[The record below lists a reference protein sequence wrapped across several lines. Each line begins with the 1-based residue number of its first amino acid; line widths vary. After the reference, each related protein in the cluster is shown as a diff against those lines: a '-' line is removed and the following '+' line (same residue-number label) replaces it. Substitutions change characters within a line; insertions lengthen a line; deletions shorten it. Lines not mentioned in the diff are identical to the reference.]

1 MIRLQKK
8 VAIVTGAAR
17 GQGEAVARRFAR
29 EGARVVVADREAEG
43 AERLASDISQQ
54 GGTAVAVTADVTVA
68 EEVAAMVETARREYG
83 ALHVLYNN
91 AGIYLTH
98 EDAPTADLLPPVF
111 DRIIDVNLRGV
122 YLCCHYA
129 IPLLLE
135 SGNGVIL
142 NIGSVAS
149 YAGDPLAH
157 AYAAAKGGLLAYT
170 RSIANHYGPRGLR
183 ANVICPGF
191 IKTPMNEEIFN
202 DPEAVEQ
209 IIQST
214 MLRKFGEPEEVA
226 NLAVFLASDEASFV
240 TGAVYIV
247 DGGLIK

>member
-1 MIRLQKK
+1 MRLAGK

-17 GQGEAVARRFAR
+17 GQGAAVARRFAR
-29 EGARVVVADREAEG
+29 EGAHVVLGDRDGDGAATVAA
-43 AERLASDISQQ
+43 DIQRQ
-54 GGTAVAVTADVTVA
+54 GGTAVAVAVDVTMA
-68 EEVAAMVETARREYG
+68 DEVAAMVETTRREFA

-91 AGIYLTH
+91 AGIYVADQ
-98 EDAPTADLLPPVF
+98 DAPTAELPEPIF
-111 DRIIDVNLRGV
+111 DRIVDVNLKGT

-135 SGNGVIL
+135 SGKGVVL
-142 NIGSVAS
+142 NVGSVAS
-149 YAGDPLAH
+149 YAGDPTAH

-170 RSIANHYGPRGLR
+170 RSIATYYGVQGLR

-191 IKTPMNEEIFN
+191 IDTPMVADFMSQTEVRER
-202 DPEAVEQ
+202 

-214 MLRKFGEPEEVA
+214 MLRRVGKPEDVA
-226 NLAVFLASDEASFV
+226 NLAAFLASDEASFI
-240 TGAVYIV
+240 TGGIFVV

>member
-1 MIRLQKK
+1 MRLQEK

-29 EGARVVVADREAEG
+29 EGARVVAADREAKGVETVV
-43 AERLASDISQQ
+43 ADIRKR

-68 EEVAAMVETARREYG
+68 EEVAAIVETARREYG
-83 ALHVLYNN
+83 ALQVLYNN

-98 EDAPTADLLPPVF
+98 EDAPTADLPPPVF
-111 DRIIDVNLRGV
+111 DRITDVNLRGV

-170 RSIANHYGPRGLR
+170 RSIANHYGPQGLR

-202 DPEAVEQ
+202 DSEAVNQ
-209 IIQST
+209 IIQNT
-214 MLRKFGEPEEVA
+214 MLRKFGKPEEVA

>member
-1 MIRLQKK
+1 MRLADK

-29 EGARVVVADREAEG
+29 EGACVVMADREADRVET
-43 AERLASDISQQ
+43 AAVVIRRQ
-54 GGTAVAVTADVTVA
+54 GGVAIPVAADITAP
-68 EEVAAMVETARREYG
+68 EQVAAMVETARREFG

-91 AGIYLTH
+91 AGIYLSD
-98 EDAPTADLLPPVF
+98 EDAPTADLPESVF
-111 DRIIDVNLRGV
+111 DRNIAVNLKGA

-129 IPLLLE
+129 IPLLIK

-142 NIGSVAS
+142 NVGSVAS
-149 YAGDPLAH
+149 YAGDPTAH

-170 RSIANHYGPRGLR
+170 RSIATHYGVQGLR

-191 IKTPMNEEIFN
+191 IDTPMVKDFMKQP
-202 DPEAVEQ
+202 DVRDR

-214 MLRKFGEPEEVA
+214 MLRRVGKPGEVA
-226 NLAVFLASDEASFV
+226 NLALFLASDEASFI
-240 TGAVYIV
+240 TGAVFVV